1 MNSSDIDN
9 KHKLNIDYINI
20 SILVALCLFFFG
32 IFLIYGTPV
41 YNDSDQYIAMHV
53 HREPVYPLFLY
64 VIRCITPAHFK
75 SVASILQSM
84 LCIYASYRFV
94 TYIRKT
100 FGLKIPGTCICTLIV
115 LTPYIIT
122 PLFSKLHIMMSIAIM
137 SESVAIPLFIL
148 FVINLYDAFI
158 KSKINKML
166 LAFLISLVL
175 TLTRS
180 QMIFTFILWFIMA
193 VIMVCMRKPGESHK
207 TGEAVVS
214 PVADRFMGI
223 IVCVIIMITGFV
235 LRDVSTRAYNY
246 VFNGR
251 YVDSVYSHI
260 NLLANI
266 LYVSDRDDL
275 DDHEDEHLKAIFHE
289 IYDKADSQGYLYNN
303 AKDGVSER
311 VVYLEEVHDRIKYD
325 CIEYGL
331 RDIVEEETGIH
342 DYIEYNRI
350 ADGYAGDMVKALLP
364 KVFGKWAADVFLLGT
379 RGLVR
384 NIAVCHPVMYVY
396 VALVLAFAIWSVIYL
411 LRKDIRDKTAWF
423 MVIALLAVFGNS
435 YSTAIVIMCLS
446 RYMIYGF
453 PIIYTALFL
462 SGRQLI
468 NSLRWVNIT

>member
-166 LAFLISLVL
+166 LTFLISLVL

-193 VIMVCMRKPGESHK
+193 VIMVCMRRSDEPDDILTDEKIMQKGSSGTKASHNNGRVIISPG
-207 TGEAVVS
+207 
-214 PVADRFMGI
+214 ADRMMWL
-223 IVCVIIMITGFV
+223 IVCVIVLISGFA

-266 LYVSDRDDL
+266 LYVSDRDDM
-275 DDHEDEHLKAIFHE
+275 DDNEDDHLKAVFKE
-289 IYDKADSQGYLYNN
+289 IYDKADSQGYLYNS
-303 AKDGVSER
+303 AGSSLSDR
-311 VVYLEEVHDRIKYD
+311 VEYLEEVHDRIKYD

-331 RDIVEEETGIH
+331 RDIVEAETGIH
-342 DYIEYNRI
+342 DYI
-350 ADGYAGDMVKALLP
+350 
-364 KVFGKWAADVFLLGT
+364 
-379 RGLVR
+379 
-384 NIAVCHPVMYVY
+384 
-396 VALVLAFAIWSVIYL
+396 
-411 LRKDIRDKTAWF
+411 
-423 MVIALLAVFGNS
+423 
-435 YSTAIVIMCLS
+435 
-446 RYMIYGF
+446 
-453 PIIYTALFL
+453 
-462 SGRQLI
+462 
-468 NSLRWVNIT
+468 

>member
-20 SILVALCLFFFG
+20 SILIVLCLFFFG
-32 IFLIYGTPV
+32 ICLIYGTPV

-64 VIRCITPAHFK
+64 LIRCITPSHFK
-75 SVASILQSM
+75 SVASILQSV

-100 FGLKIPGTCICTLIV
+100 FDLRIPGTCICTLIV

-148 FVINLYDAFI
+148 LVINLYDAFI

-207 TGEAVVS
+207 TGKAEVS

-223 IVCVIIMITGFV
+223 IVCLIIMIRPQGC
-235 LRDVSTRAYNY
+235 
-246 VFNGR
+246 
-251 YVDSVYSHI
+251 VD
-260 NLLANI
+260 
-266 LYVSDRDDL
+266 
-275 DDHEDEHLKAIFHE
+275 
-289 IYDKADSQGYLYNN
+289 QG
-303 AKDGVSER
+303 
-311 VVYLEEVHDRIKYD
+311 I
-325 CIEYGL
+325 
-331 RDIVEEETGIH
+331 
-342 DYIEYNRI
+342 
-350 ADGYAGDMVKALLP
+350 
-364 KVFGKWAADVFLLGT
+364 
-379 RGLVR
+379 
-384 NIAVCHPVMYVY
+384 
-396 VALVLAFAIWSVIYL
+396 
-411 LRKDIRDKTAWF
+411 
-423 MVIALLAVFGNS
+423 
-435 YSTAIVIMCLS
+435 
-446 RYMIYGF
+446 
-453 PIIYTALFL
+453 
-462 SGRQLI
+462 QLCF
-468 NSLRWVNIT
+468 